1 MIQTADIRTRS
12 QRRGSGKGRRRMSAR
27 LFGFTGVKVDA
38 EDPNDESDVS
48 FSGSHQAI
56 RSDLP

>member
-1 MIQTADIRTRS
+1 
-12 QRRGSGKGRRRMSAR
+12 MSAR
-27 LFGFTGVKVDA
+27 LFGFTGMKVDA
-38 EDPNDESDVS
+38 EDSNDESDVS